1 MSDSLIHVIHQLEA
15 IIIFNTYYLPLLWF
29 RMIILEVT
37 RFLTHPA
44 AKERAPQ
51 LGEEREDEESAVYTF
66 QPTIA
71 DTNLGNCVFV
81 DLLIIL
87 YLYLMRGGSL
97 HVRHNTWSSSLPNS
111 QRISTQQK

>member
-97 HVRHNTWSSSLPNS
+97 HVRHNNWRSSLPNS

>member
-1 MSDSLIHVIHQLEA
+1 MSDSLIHVIHQLGA

-29 RMIILEVT
+29 RMIILEET
-37 RFLTHPA
+37 RFLSHP

-51 LGEEREDEESAVYTF
+51 LGEEREDEQCAVYTF

-87 YLYLMRGGSL
+87 FLYLMRGAVYTFDTTLGVPPCQIL
-97 HVRHNTWSSSLPNS
+97 REFP
-111 QRISTQQK
+111 TQQK